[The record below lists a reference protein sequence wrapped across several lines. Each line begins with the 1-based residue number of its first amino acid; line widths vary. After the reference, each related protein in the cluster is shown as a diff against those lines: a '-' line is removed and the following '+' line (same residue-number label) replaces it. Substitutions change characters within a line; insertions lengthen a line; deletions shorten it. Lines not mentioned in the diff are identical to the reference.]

1 MAARPRNI
9 PTPGKNTNSQR
20 YLNIDFTV
28 EVQMPAHPKE
38 PPKQVVAERISSF
51 NRSEFAQLLGMEV
64 TEASD
69 GYARV
74 VMDCRGK
81 KNPHGVAHGGAICAL
96 ADQAFGI
103 AANCAGIDR
112 VAVSVH
118 IQYISPATGSLVAI
132 GQRVADNGRYSTFRI
147 MVYEGE
153 RIIAEFDGVAIQVS
167 PPP

>member
-1 MAARPRNI
+1 MQNPQNDPAELIA
-9 PTPGKNTNSQR
+9 
-20 YLNIDFTV
+20 V
-28 EVQMPAHPKE
+28 ERVSA
-38 PPKQVVAERISSF
+38 F
-51 NRSEFAQLLGMEV
+51 NRSEFAQLLGMEI

-74 VMDCRGK
+74 VMDCHGK
-81 KNPHGVAHGGAICAL
+81 KNPHDVAHGGAIFAL

-118 IQYISPATGSLVAI
+118 IQYISPATGPLVAI
-132 GQRVADNGRYSTFRI
+132 ARRVADNGRYSTFRI

-167 PPP
+167 PSPGAPG